1 MTADVIKTL
10 RIIALLDGR
19 PGHEKQTMGIIE
31 ALQKK
36 VPVQLTRMDASGFS
50 VLDKLI
56 QTCRLYLPG
65 TGLSHPHMDDVDLL
79 IGTGSRTH
87 LPMLL
92 YKKKYAIPAIT
103 CMTPASHLQNRFD
116 LCFIPEHDGR
126 NGGKNT
132 MLTVGA
138 PNQSQNKRAH
148 RKECGLILLGG
159 IDPKSHHW
167 ESSQV
172 IKMVE
177 KIVATDREKSWTISS
192 SPRTPQDTVAMLKQL
207 SKQYDNIHFFD
218 YKDTP
223 PGWIEDQYNKN
234 KVVWVTADSISMIY
248 EAITAGCS
256 VGIFPMQWRSNN
268 SKFKKNEDVLLI
280 KRLVTSF
287 SSWEKGNVTWDEGR
301 QLNEAERCADRILQ
315 QWWPKKSSRELYPY
329 EKTTQKQP

>member
-1 MTADVIKTL
+1 MTADATKAL

-19 PGHEKQTMGIIE
+19 PGHEKQTMGIIQ

-36 VPVQLTRMDASGFS
+36 VPVQLTRMHVSGFS
-50 VLDKLI
+50 ILDKLI

-65 TGLSHPHMDDVDLL
+65 TGLSHPHMRDVDLM

-92 YKKKYAIPAIT
+92 YKKKYAVPAIT

-116 LCFIPEHDGR
+116 LCFVPEHDGR
-126 NGGKNT
+126 PGDKNI

-138 PNQSQNKRAH
+138 PNQSHNKRAH
-148 RKECGLILLGG
+148 REECGLILLGG
-159 IDPKSHHW
+159 IDTQSHHW
-167 ESSQV
+167 ESYQV
-172 IKMVE
+172 VRMVE
-177 KIVATDREKSWTISS
+177 RIIATDRQKSWTISS

-223 PGWIEDQYNKN
+223 PGWIEEQYDKN

-256 VGIFPMQWRSNN
+256 VGIFPMQWLSKN
-268 SKFKKNEDVLLI
+268 SKFKKNEDVLLA
-280 KRLVTSF
+280 KNLVTPF
-287 SSWEKGNVTWDEGR
+287 SSWEKGNMTWDETR
-301 QLNEAERCADRILQ
+301 ELNEAERCADRILQ
-315 QWWPKKSSRELYPY
+315 QWWPKKVV
-329 EKTTQKQP
+329 